1 MKSIG
6 IYVDTELE
14 GEKNVRDRQ
23 SSVKR
28 GKEYEEMMVRRRK
41 DEGKRRRPE
50 KDERSGKEREV
61 EIGRQRS
68 L

>member
-1 MKSIG
+1 M
-6 IYVDTELE
+6 
-14 GEKNVRDRQ
+14 RDRR

-50 KDERSGKEREV
+50 KDERSGKEKEV
-61 EIGRQRS
+61 EIERQRS